1 MRLHLLA
8 SLVAAA
14 LLAGCA
20 GVDKPAPIDDRTG
33 TMASVPDASEP
44 TEVAKP
50 ESEPAQTKALDEA
63 SAPVHYRPRT
73 EPVDSGRLHVV
84 AQGET
89 LYKVGLRYELNPS
102 DIARL
107 NRITDPTTIAAG
119 RALRLPVGGKVTAV
133 APAAE
138 VPATNEAKAS
148 AQTVVEPAPT
158 VATDVAAVEPSAKPS
173 GVRHEVARRP
183 DTPEQIA
190 QKKLQEQQLKR
201 EQAARGEIRMP
212 WPVKGEVIA
221 TFDQTQM
228 GIDIA
233 GNKGDPI
240 RCVLDGTVQYVGNNT
255 KGYGRFLI
263 VRHNVRLPGK
273 GSMPLIT
280 VYGNTSKVL
289 VRVNERVRAG
299 QVIARMGDTEAN
311 RVKLRFELRQGK
323 PVDPI
328 PYLEH

>member
-1 MRLHLLA
+1 MRLKLLA
-8 SLVAAA
+8 SFAA
-14 LLAGCA
+14 LAVLAGCA
-20 GVDKPAPIDDRTG
+20 GVEKPAPIDDRTG
-33 TMASVPDASEP
+33 TMGAVKPSRESVN
-44 TEVAKP
+44 EVA
-50 ESEPAQTKALDEA
+50 SEPAQTLPLEQ
-63 SAPVHYRPRT
+63 PRTYYRPRT
-73 EPVDSGRLHVV
+73 EPTDSGRLHVV
-84 AQGET
+84 GQGET
-89 LYKVGLRYELNPS
+89 LYKVGLRYDLNPN

-107 NRITDPTTIAAG
+107 NRIDDPTKIVAG
-119 RALRLPVGGKVTAV
+119 RALKLPVGGKVTAV
-133 APAAE
+133 NAQPAPEAANAE
-138 VPATNEAKAS
+138 VAAP
-148 AQTVVEPAPT
+148 VVQPEVVSRP
-158 VATDVAAVEPSAKPS
+158 VSR
-173 GVRHEVARRP
+173 VRHEVAKRP

-190 QKKLQEQQLKR
+190 QKKLQEQQIKR
-201 EQAARGEIRMP
+201 EKAARGEMRIA

-221 TFDQTQM
+221 TFEETQM

-255 KGYGRFLI
+255 KGYGQFLI

-299 QVIARMGDTEAN
+299 QVIARMGDSEAD

-323 PVDPI
+323 PIDPMQ
-328 PYLEH
+328 YLEQ